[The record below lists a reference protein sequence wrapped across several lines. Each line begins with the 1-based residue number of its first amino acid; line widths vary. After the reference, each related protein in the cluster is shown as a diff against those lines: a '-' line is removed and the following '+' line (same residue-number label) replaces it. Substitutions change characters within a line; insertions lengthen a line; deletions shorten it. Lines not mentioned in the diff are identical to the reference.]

1 MFDQIITELIMK
13 LKTLALAAAL
23 FALAA
28 CDNKAQTSVPASNVP
43 AASAASEAP
52 VALVEG
58 LNYTTLSTPIP
69 QQQAGK
75 VEVLEFFGYFCP
87 HCAHLEPVLSK
98 HAKTFKDDTYLRT
111 EHVVWGDEMKP
122 LARLAASVDMAVAES
137 KDAANSSIFDA
148 MVNQKVKLQ
157 DPETLKKWL
166 SEQTAF
172 DGKKVLA
179 AYESPESQAR
189 ADKMQEL
196 TETFQIDGTPT
207 VIVGGKYKVEFADWE
222 SGMNTIDLLA
232 DKVREEQKAAQ

>member
-1 MFDQIITELIMK
+1 MK
-13 LKTLALAAAL
+13 LKTLTLAAAL
-23 FALAA
+23 LALTA
-28 CDNKAQTSVPASNVP
+28 CDNKAQTSVPA
-43 AASAASEAP
+43 ASAASAAP

-98 HAKTFKDDTYLRT
+98 HVKTFKDDTYLRT

-122 LARLAASVDMAVAES
+122 LARLAAAVDMAVADT
-137 KDAANSSIFDA
+137 KDIANSHIFDA

-157 DPETLKKWL
+157 DHETLKKWL
-166 SEQTAF
+166 AEQTAF

-179 AYESPESQAR
+179 AYESPESQTR
-189 ADKMQEL
+189 ADKMAEL
-196 TETFQIDGTPT
+196 TNTYKIDGTPT
-207 VIVGGKYKVEFADWE
+207 VIVGGKYKVNFNGTDWKA
-222 SGMNTIDLLA
+222 GMKTIDELII
-232 DKVREEQKAAQ
+232 KVRREQSSKPL

>member
-1 MFDQIITELIMK
+1 MK
-13 LKTLALAAAL
+13 SRHLALAVAAL

-28 CDNKAQTSVPASNVP
+28 CDSKVQTSVPADSAP
-43 AASAASEAP
+43 AASAAAAP
-52 VALVEG
+52 AGLVEG
-58 LNYTTLSTPIP
+58 QNYTVLANPIP

-98 HAKTFKDDTYLRT
+98 HAKSFKDDMYLRT
-111 EHVVWGDEMKP
+111 EHVVWQKEMLP
-122 LARLAASVDMAVAES
+122 LARLAAAVDMAAAAVDMAAADS
-137 KDAANSSIFDA
+137 KDVANSHIFDA
-148 MVNQKVKLQ
+148 MVNQKIKLQ
-157 DPETLKKWL
+157 NPEVLKKWL
-166 SEQTAF
+166 GEQTAF

-222 SGMNTIDLLA
+222 SGMHTIDLLA